1 MGKGEK
7 VVIDTNVFV
16 SAFGWGGT
24 PLKVIELLENGE
36 IINCISEEILAELC
50 STLSY
55 PKLDFPRKLQSDI
68 LEFVLAYSEIN
79 EPNKHVSVASDPK
92 DNKFI
97 DCALKARAKFLITG
111 DKRLQAIKQFQH
123 IGIITP
129 EDFMSRRG
137 GKSS

>member
-24 PLKVIELLENGE
+24 PLKVMGFLENGE
-36 IINCISEEILAELC
+36 IVNCISEEILAELC
-50 STLSY
+50 SALSY
-55 PKLDFPRKLQSDI
+55 QKLDFPVKLQADI
-68 LEFVLAYSEIN
+68 LEFVLAYSEIH
-79 EPNKHVSVASDPK
+79 EPKKHVVIASDPK

-111 DKRLQAIKQFQH
+111 DKGLLSIRQFQH
-123 IGIITP
+123 VGIITP
-129 EDFMSRRG
+129 EDFISMRG
-137 GKSS
+137 